1 MLKSIKGASKA
12 LEARLELEGHPNF
25 FPSAPVVTTKEW
37 DLLQTYDHRTLLC
50 TVALRGTG
58 GVWRAAVSDVT
69 AQVDN
74 MQELIGN
81 LGRVKR
87 TVAPNTHAR
96 VLLMP
101 SQAFMSARSKHIH

>member
-1 MLKSIKGASKA
+1 M
-12 LEARLELEGHPNF
+12 
-25 FPSAPVVTTKEW
+25 
-37 DLLQTYDHRTLLC
+37 
-50 TVALRGTG
+50 
-58 GVWRAAVSDVT
+58 SDIT